1 MQISVLMSVYK
12 NEKAPFFREAVQSMI
27 NQTRK
32 PDEIV
37 IVEDGPLT
45 TELYDELRE
54 LETVYPNVIKRVP
67 LRENVGL
74 GLALRFGVE
83 NCTYPLIARMD
94 SDDISIPTRLEKQ
107 ESEFHSDSDLDII
120 GGHIAEFNED
130 IEDVVA
136 FRKVPLS
143 HSEIIKYQRQRSALN
158 HVTVMFKKSA
168 VIQSG
173 NYEGGLYM
181 EDDLLWH
188 NMISNGCKMKNLDE
202 VLCYVRVG
210 DGMYER
216 RGGLNYLKFY
226 AEARRTMLSRKQIK
240 YSDFISSILIQ
251 FIVAIVPT
259 KLRKQLFQL
268 FLRKK

>member
-12 NEKAPFFREAVQSMI
+12 NEKSRFFREAVQSMI

-54 LETVYPNVIKRVP
+54 LEAVYPNVIKRVP
-67 LRENVGL
+67 LRKNVGL

-136 FRKVPLS
+136 FRKVPVE
-143 HSEIIKYQRQRSALN
+143 HTEIVKYQKRRSAFN
-158 HVTVMFKKSA
+158 HMTVMFKKTSVLA
-168 VIQSG
+168 AG
-173 NYEGGLYM
+173 NYEDGLYM

-188 NMISNGCKMKNLDE
+188 NMISEGCKTKNLDE
-202 VLCYVRVG
+202 ILCYVRVG

-216 RGGLNYLKFY
+216 RGGLRYLKFY
-226 AEARRTMLSRKQIK
+226 MSARKKMLDRRQITLI
-240 YSDFISSILIQ
+240 DFVMSILAQIA
-251 FIVAIVPT
+251 VAIVPT
-259 KLRKQLFQL
+259 KIRKQLFKM
-268 FLRKK
+268 FLRK